1 MNLEEKLEMFQLL
14 VEVGFKEIE
23 VAFPA
28 ASDTEFKFLRTL
40 IDNKMIPDDVTIMVI
55 TQAREHIIRRT
66 FEAIKGAPKAIVH
79 LYNSTSEVQR
89 RQVFRKTKD
98 EIKQIAIDGAILVQE
113 LAKKTD
119 GNFYFQYSPES
130 FPGTEIDYALDICNS
145 VLDIWKP
152 TKDHKAIINIPTTVE
167 NAMPHIYA
175 SQIEYIHKNLSYRDG
190 VTLSVHP
197 HNDRGCGVSDA
208 EFGVLAGA
216 ERVEGTLFGVG
227 ERTGNVDL
235 VTLAMNMYSQGYD
248 PNLDFHNLDKIRKQY
263 ERLTRM
269 KVYERQPYS
278 GDLVFTAFSGS
289 HQDAISKGMKY
300 REENNVDIWDVP
312 YIQVD
317 TVDLGGN
324 YQKDVILNDS

>member
-1 MNLEEKLEMFQLL
+1 
-14 VEVGFKEIE
+14 
-23 VAFPA
+23 
-28 ASDTEFKFLRTL
+28 
-40 IDNKMIPDDVTIMVI
+40 
-55 TQAREHIIRRT
+55 
-66 FEAIKGAPKAIVH
+66 
-79 LYNSTSEVQR
+79 
-89 RQVFRKTKD
+89 
-98 EIKQIAIDGAILVQE
+98 
-113 LAKKTD
+113 
-119 GNFYFQYSPES
+119 
-130 FPGTEIDYALDICNS
+130 
-145 VLDIWKP
+145 
-152 TKDHKAIINIPTTVE
+152 
-167 NAMPHIYA
+167 MPHIYA

-248 PNLDFHNLDKIRKQY
+248 PNLNFHNLDKIRKQY

-300 REENNVDIWDVP
+300 KKENNIEKWDVP
-312 YIQVD
+312 YIPVD
-317 TVDLGGN
+317 PADL
-324 YQKDVILNDS
+324 